1 MPKNTPTAPVTKR
14 ALIAR
19 LRRKLGKEAEDLHAT
34 REGTRARQELGE
46 FYVVDSRNWIRGGG
60 TLEELAREHDVLQP
74 WERLSD
80 D

>member
-1 MPKNTPTAPVTKR
+1 MPKRTLTAPVTKR

-19 LRRKLGKEAEDLHAT
+19 LRRKLAKEAEYLHAT
-34 REGTRARQELGE
+34 REGTRSRQELGE

-60 TLEELAREHDVLQP
+60 SLEELAREHGVFQP
-74 WERLSD
+74 WERLAD